1 MQRITYLGPEGTFS
15 EAALTKLRTTGQI
28 PGSADVESVPAGS
41 PRDALVQ
48 VQEGAARYA
57 CVPIES
63 SLEGRVVPT
72 LDTLAAGEPLQVFAE
87 TVLPVSFT
95 IAVRPGITADA
106 VKTVAAFPIA
116 AAQVR
121 EWLATH
127 LPNAELVPANSNAA
141 AAEDVKAQRA
151 DAGVSTAWAAQRL
164 GLDALANGVVDEA
177 NAHTRFVLVGQPG
190 PPPAATG
197 SDRTSMVLALR
208 NVPGALAGALNEFAI
223 RDIDL
228 TFIESRPTR
237 TGLGVYRFFLDCVG
251 HIDDIAVSEALK
263 GLHRRCEDVRYL
275 GSWPRGT
282 TATGGANPPELD
294 EASGWLSE
302 TREGKLR

>member
-1 MQRITYLGPEGTFS
+1 MQRITYLGPQGTFS
-15 EAALTKLRTTGQI
+15 EAALTRLQASGLI
-28 PGSADVESVPAGS
+28 PGADSVEPVPVVS
-41 PRDALVQ
+41 PREALEQ
-48 VQEGAARYA
+48 VQKGDASYA

-72 LDTLAAGEPLQVFAE
+72 LDTLAGGAPLQIFAE
-87 TVLPVSFT
+87 TVLPVSFS
-95 IAVRPGITADA
+95 IVVRPGTSADA

-121 EWLATH
+121 EWLAIN
-127 LPNAELVPANSNAA
+127 LPDAELVPANSNAA
-141 AAEDVKAQRA
+141 AAEDVHAERA
-151 DAGVSTAWAAQRL
+151 DAGVSTEWAAQRW
-164 GLDALANGVVDEA
+164 GLHTRASGVVDEP

-190 PPPAATG
+190 SPPPATG

-251 HIDDIAVSEALK
+251 HVDDIAVGEALK
-263 GLHRRCEDVRYL
+263 GLHRRCQDVRYL
-275 GSWPRGT
+275 GSWPR
-282 TATGGANPPELD
+282 AAASGGANPPVLD
-294 EASGWLSE
+294 DASEWLNGL
-302 TREGKLR
+302 REGEVL